1 MRVCMCLFLGDPRY
15 SQVIFWFSRV
25 SEGFPGKRDQRV
37 QYHYKEHI
45 SLIHASFWGVAP
57 TSSHT
62 FLAKS
67 ERLTPLFSIHLQKCR
82 IHAPYSWTSWGGWCI
97 LCSRQLSCFII
108 MMMIVIFFFVSIVIT
123 ITISIIVTNII
134 SRTKLSGV
142 ACRPGWGGT
151 GEVQWSWKSSSP
163 LLGLIQVEL
172 SRVQLKRN
180 CSASWTSRVGACF
193 LDVCPTSFCDDF
205 MLRVVCM

>member
-67 ERLTPLFSIHLQKCR
+67 EGLTPPCF
-82 IHAPYSWTSWGGWCI
+82 PYICKNVGSTPPTPEP
-97 LCSRQLSCFII
+97 
-108 MMMIVIFFFVSIVIT
+108 V
-123 ITISIIVTNII
+123 
-134 SRTKLSGV
+134 GV
-142 ACRPGWGGT
+142 GDVYCVPGNCH
-151 GEVQWSWKSSSP
+151 VSSSWWRSSSSS
-163 LLGLIQVEL
+163 L
-172 SRVQLKRN
+172 
-180 CSASWTSRVGACF
+180 SASLSPSLSASSSQTSYHARNWVGSLVGPDEAEQARSSEVEKVLHRF
-193 LDVCPTSFCDDF
+193 LD
-205 MLRVVCM
+205 